1 MKKGPN
7 TDHSV
12 FHHKLENT
20 TSIIERE
27 KLPLD
32 ARLLNDAIIELNIS
46 RRNVSIYPK
55 DHPLLEKSLS
65 RAFDFLKIIFVAPEN
80 YIMIGLEKAEVA
92 VSVEGILKT
101 FPEKKTLLKG
111 DDKWRDYI
119 NSSILSYVMNKND
132 EKYI

>member
-1 MKKGPN
+1 MKKEPN

-80 YIMIGLEKAEVA
+80 YIMIGL
-92 VSVEGILKT
+92 
-101 FPEKKTLLKG
+101 
-111 DDKWRDYI
+111 
-119 NSSILSYVMNKND
+119 
-132 EKYI
+132 